1 MKKAP
6 EMEPDGSHFR
16 GTPYGGSRIYPL
28 YGGVFKMSND
38 DLLQLW
44 YLPSE
49 IKHLQNEIRR
59 LSAWQAMGDMQDA
72 VNELL
77 DTLKQRLTRCQAE
90 YKRGMDFI
98 QSIPDE
104 WIREAFQLRYA
115 SCLSWIDVG
124 LKMGLTS
131 DCCRKMSSRFLERC
145 GTATP

>member
-1 MKKAP
+1 
-6 EMEPDGSHFR
+6 
-16 GTPYGGSRIYPL
+16 
-28 YGGVFKMSND
+28 MSND

-49 IKHLQNEIRR
+49 IGILQNEIRR
-59 LSAWQAMGDMQDA
+59 LSTWRMVGDMQIA

-90 YKRGMDFI
+90 YKRDVDFI

-104 WIREAFQLRYA
+104 WIKKAFQLRYVK
-115 SCLSWIDVG
+115 CLSWIAIG

-131 DCCRKMSSRFLERC
+131 DCCRKMVLRYLERH
-145 GTATP
+145 AKDSVL

>member
-1 MKKAP
+1 
-6 EMEPDGSHFR
+6 
-16 GTPYGGSRIYPL
+16 
-28 YGGVFKMSND
+28 MSNE

-59 LSAWQAMGDMQDA
+59 LSARRMAGDMQAA

-90 YKRGMDFI
+90 YKRDVDFI

-104 WIREAFQLRYA
+104 WIKETFQLRYVK
-115 SCLSWIDVG
+115 CLSWIDVG

-131 DCCRKMSSRFLERC
+131 DCCRKMVLRYLEHH
-145 GTATP
+145 AEASAL

>member
-1 MKKAP
+1 
-6 EMEPDGSHFR
+6 
-16 GTPYGGSRIYPL
+16 
-28 YGGVFKMSND
+28 MSNE

-49 IKHLQNEIRR
+49 IGILQNEICR
-59 LSAWQAMGDMQDA
+59 LSARRVVGDMQAA

-98 QSIPDE
+98 QAIPDE
-104 WIREAFQLRYA
+104 WIGEAFQLRYVD
-115 SCLSWIDVG
+115 CLSWIDVG

-131 DCCRKMSSRFLERC
+131 DCCRKMVLRYLERHAEAS
-145 GTATP
+145 TL

>member
-1 MKKAP
+1 
-6 EMEPDGSHFR
+6 
-16 GTPYGGSRIYPL
+16 
-28 YGGVFKMSND
+28 MSND

-49 IKHLQNEIRR
+49 IGILQNEIRR
-59 LSAWQAMGDMQDA
+59 LSARRAVGDMQTA

-98 QSIPDE
+98 QAIPDE
-104 WIREAFQLRYA
+104 WIGEAFQLRYVD
-115 SCLSWIDVG
+115 CLSWIDVG

-131 DCCRKMSSRFLERC
+131 DCCRKMVLRYLERHAEAS
-145 GTATP
+145 TL